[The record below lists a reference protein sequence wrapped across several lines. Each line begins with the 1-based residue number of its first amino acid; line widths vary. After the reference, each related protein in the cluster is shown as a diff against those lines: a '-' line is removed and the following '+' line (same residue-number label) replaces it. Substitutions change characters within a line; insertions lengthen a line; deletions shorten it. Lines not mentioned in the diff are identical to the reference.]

1 MVPMYR
7 VRVMRAL
14 PSLLVLD
21 GVELDAL
28 EEGVVGANF
37 AALESARGDALNTV
51 HVKTTIKNVQN
62 VPVINDQPEEEGEG
76 GGGKGKGKAKP
87 KDKKKDNKKSKESLA
102 PSLATAPVSNETCF
116 LQLYI
121 IPDETDDTGGSA
133 DWVECGGMADSEKV
147 SAESGGRVLRRGR
160 RLKGSRVGG

>member
-76 GGGKGKGKAKP
+76 GGGEGQGEGEAQGQEEGQQEVQGVACAVP
-87 KDKKKDNKKSKESLA
+87 RHRARQQRDVLPAALHHPRRDRRHRRQRGL
-102 PSLATAPVSNETCF
+102 
-116 LQLYI
+116 
-121 IPDETDDTGGSA
+121 
-133 DWVECGGMADSEKV
+133 
-147 SAESGGRVLRRGR
+147 GRVRRHGR
-160 RLKGSRVGG
+160 QREGERRVWGAGVAQGAATQRQ